1 MLDQIHISKRM
12 GNGFISDFGITL
24 FHTLHSLSHWQF
36 SRRSNFQPVVI
47 YRNLYRPMIQVT
59 AMHHGIDNQ
68 LTNGIRWNLINI
80 LPINSYNGSTQMNI
94 SQDKLKCF
102 IYLLPKRSGIFSAV
116 NKYRF
121 RCTFKYA
128 TLRCN
133 MKSTVAGQNSKSIRR
148 IIFSIALDQNSPG
161 TQLLSAN
168 IFDGCFLFLIMG
180 ILNCLLL
187 HCFAKSFDIFVC
199 DIQPGAQSL
208 IIVTVATLK
217 Q

>member
-1 MLDQIHISKRM
+1 M

-148 IIFSIALDQNSPG
+148 IIFSIALDQNSQERSCCLPTSLMDAFCSSLWAFLTACSFIALQRASISSSVIFSPG
-161 TQLLSAN
+161 
-168 IFDGCFLFLIMG
+168 
-180 ILNCLLL
+180 
-187 HCFAKSFDIFVC
+187 HKV
-199 DIQPGAQSL
+199 
-208 IIVTVATLK
+208 
-217 Q
+217 